1 MKTNFWKHAAAAT
14 VLVSGSIAQAGQT
27 LDQHDFKVLGTWN
40 TLTHFND
47 YEEPFWST
55 WLSDASEGAIEGDIT
70 SMSVMGLDGYE
81 NLNLLK
87 RGVFDFGH
95 ITIGYVTGNVP
106 EMEMI
111 DMAGVSTT
119 MDTSRKVANVYG
131 DAMES
136 YLEERQNAKMI
147 ATYPFSSAF
156 ILCNAPIESL
166 TDLKGKKIRT
176 YSASLADFVKGAG
189 GVSVTVPFAEIA
201 PALEKGVA
209 DCAITGSMSAYQ
221 TKLHEVTTHVYGLPL
236 NVGLVGVFANR
247 DMWNGLSESVRAFME
262 EQIAGWE
269 EKVWLELGG
278 LGAEGIACLTGTDEC
293 SYGKP
298 GNLKLVEVSDE
309 DDTLRLEILQN
320 SVFPNWLD
328 RCGEDCK
335 ELWNGTA
342 GAAINLKIK

>member
-1 MKTNFWKHAAAAT
+1 MKTKSWRYAAAAAA
-14 VLVSGSIAQAGQT
+14 LALGSMAQANQS
-27 LDQHDFKVLGTWN
+27 LNQHDFKVLGTWN
-40 TLTHFND
+40 TLTQFND
-47 YEEPFWST
+47 YEEPFWSE
-55 WLSDASEGAIEGDIT
+55 WLPEASEGKIEGDIT

-95 ITIGYVTGNVP
+95 VTIGYVTGNVP

-119 MDTSRKVANVYG
+119 MEMSRQVANVYG
-131 DAMES
+131 DALGP

-156 ILCNAPIESL
+156 ILCNAPIENLS
-166 TDLKGKKIRT
+166 DLQGKKIRT

-236 NVGLVGVFANR
+236 NVGLVGVFANL
-247 DMWNGLSESVRAFME
+247 DKWNSLSEPTRAFME
-262 EQIAGWE
+262 EQIAEWE
-269 EKVWLELGG
+269 DKVWSELGG
-278 LGAEGIACLTGTDEC
+278 LGAEGIACLTGTGEC
-293 SYGKP
+293 SYGEP
-298 GNLKLVEVSDE
+298 GDLKLVEVSN
-309 DDTLRLEILQN
+309 DDDKMRLEILQS
-320 SVFPNWLD
+320 SVFPSWLD
-328 RCGEDCK
+328 RCGDDCK

-342 GAAINLKIK
+342 GAAIDLKIQ